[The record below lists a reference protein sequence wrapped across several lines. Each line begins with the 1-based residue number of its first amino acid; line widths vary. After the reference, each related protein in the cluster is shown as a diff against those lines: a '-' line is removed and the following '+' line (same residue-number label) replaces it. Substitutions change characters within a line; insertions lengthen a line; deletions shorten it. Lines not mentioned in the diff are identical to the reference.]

1 MSVKRKY
8 IKPSIEVYNID
19 QEISLVMASVPVD
32 PPWGAAAPA
41 EESLPDYPNTLK
53 SDSPF
58 GGDKPDYDN
67 M

>member
-1 MSVKRKY
+1 MSEKKKY

-19 QEISLVMASVPVD
+19 QEISLVMASLPTD
-32 PPWGAAAPA
+32 PPGPLGGAAKT
-41 EESLPDYPNTLK
+41 SSPDFQPTLK

-58 GGDKPDYDN
+58 GGDKPNYDN